1 VPHDD
6 FVYQTVS
13 NGNGARQNSNMS
25 EDDKIK
31 IIQNAKD
38 IDPNTFLQ
46 ILEMDDDDDDREFSK
61 GIVSQFFS
69 QAEDKIIEMK
79 EYVYEPSIPLAK
91 YGTFLLNILL
101 IYLFCYRKSQD
112 LVQLSSLGHFLKGS
126 SATLGFTKI
135 QEACEVIQHL
145 GMGKDESGHKVIS
158 DPQES
163 LSQIQKKLDVMEADC
178 QSVKSVLRNF
188 YEAPL

>member
-1 VPHDD
+1 
-6 FVYQTVS
+6 
-13 NGNGARQNSNMS
+13 MS

-46 ILEMDDDDDDREFSK
+46 ILEMDDDDDREFSK

-79 EYVYEPSIPLAK
+79 EYV
-91 YGTFLLNILL
+91 
-101 IYLFCYRKSQD
+101 KSQD

-158 DPQES
+158 DPKET
-163 LSQIQKKLDVMEADC
+163 LSQIQKKLVVMEADC